1 MLFVFGVANIV
12 AEMMENTV
20 FIAYGFNFVK
30 YFMSSMHYSPATAA
44 NMVTNFMGTSFL
56 LTLFGGFIADS
67 FLTHFTTFIISCCM
81 ELVVIKNF
89 IKLYL
94 PIIRQLMYFDMKTSN
109 SINKFNHLI
118 RD

>member
-1 MLFVFGVANIV
+1 MVNIV
-12 AEMMENTV
+12 VEMMENMV
-20 FIAYGFNFVK
+20 FVAYGFNFVK

-67 FLTHFTTFIISCCM
+67 FFTPFTTFIIFCCM
-81 ELVVIKNF
+81 ELIVIKNF

-94 PIIRQLMYFDMKTSN
+94 AFRQCILILERMIRLTFPV
-109 SINKFNHLI
+109 
-118 RD
+118 